1 MFPSGSWHSKML
13 TFTQNLLVVFGAVA
27 CSLSFMVLLNRAW
40 AAESRRVYNDVIG
53 WHLGMLGTTYAV
65 VLGFMLYAVWINY
78 GTADQ
83 NADAEANAL
92 VNLYRLADGLP
103 EKQGELL
110 KSQART
116 YAETV
121 INREWPLMA
130 QDRLPVDSH
139 TPTQK
144 MWETLMTI
152 KSPTPGEAVA
162 QDHALYE
169 LSAMMEH
176 RRSRWL
182 ESASRLPG
190 VLWWVL
196 IVGGILTI
204 ASSCMFGST
213 SMRVHGVQVFAFSLL
228 ISLVLVAV
236 ADIDRPFQGSVHVGA
251 SAFERARQTMQ
262 N

>member
-1 MFPSGSWHSKML
+1 ML
-13 TFTQNLLVVFGAVA
+13 SFTQNLLVVFGAVA
-27 CSLSFMVLLNRAW
+27 CSLIFMVLLNRVW

-78 GTADQ
+78 GTADV

-92 VNLYRLADGLP
+92 VNVYRLADGLP
-103 EKQGELL
+103 DEQRDLL
-110 KSQART
+110 KSQVRS
-116 YAETV
+116 YADVV

-130 QDRLPVDSH
+130 KNRLPEDSH
-139 TPTQK
+139 QPTQL
-144 MWETLMTI
+144 MWETLMAI
-152 KSPTPGEAVA
+152 KSPTPGQVVA

-176 RRSRWL
+176 RRTRWL

-213 SMRVHGVQVFAFSLL
+213 SLRVHGVQVFAFSLL
-228 ISLVLVAV
+228 ISLVLVAI

-251 SAFERARQTMQ
+251 SAFERARQAIQ

>member
-1 MFPSGSWHSKML
+1 ML
-13 TFTQNLLVVFGAVA
+13 SFTQNLLVVFGAVA
-27 CSLSFMVLLNRAW
+27 SSLIFMVLLNKVW

-78 GTADQ
+78 GTADV

-92 VNLYRLADGLP
+92 VNIYRLADGLP
-103 EKQGELL
+103 AKQGDLL
-110 KSQART
+110 KSQARS
-116 YAETV
+116 YADNV

-130 QDRLPVDSH
+130 ENRLPEDSH
-139 TPTQK
+139 QPTQL
-144 MWETLMTI
+144 MWETLMAI
-152 KSPTPGEAVA
+152 KSPTPGEVVA

-176 RRSRWL
+176 RRTRWL

-213 SMRVHGVQVFAFSLL
+213 SLRVHGVQVFAFSLL
-228 ISLVLVAV
+228 ISLVLVAI
-236 ADIDRPFQGSVHVGA
+236 ADIDRPFQGSVHVGV
-251 SAFERARQTMQ
+251 SAFERARLTMQ